1 MKRSSGRRTRGRR
14 SICSC
19 AATAPVYGVECKL
32 ADAPRTTPSIR
43 NALADLDL
51 ARVAILYPGS
61 QRFPLSDRVEVV
73 PLSSLGRG
81 DPLFP

>member
-1 MKRSSGRRTRGRR
+1 MTEANRKSQAERSDDASEVPRRGFR
-14 SICSC
+14 
-19 AATAPVYGVECKL
+19 TAYRDFSEAVDL
-32 ADAPRTTPSIR
+32 AE
-43 NALADLDL
+43 LDLDL

-61 QRFPLSDRVEVV
+61 QRYPLSDRVEVV